1 MKFFKISTMTSFVH
15 SIPVENKDFVLYQ
28 INDFWHWESQG
39 DRFGNDYC
47 SEDGFE
53 SRADCVAD
61 ALGWLTAEEEAIAE
75 GEEFAAASVGVY
87 AELPENSPY
96 QHGIHFAMYREG
108 NGADIHWQGLCQE
121 TDEGKYWWGKSDFAH
136 LSSSEGFANP
146 QYALA
151 DCLFSLHIE
160 RGYSVDESVELIYEL
175 SLPID
180 SQSVDSGGDED
191 E

>member
-1 MKFFKISTMTSFVH
+1 MITGETTRNETL
-15 SIPVENKDFVLYQ
+15 PQEGTDFILGQ

-108 NGADIHWQGLCQE
+108 N
-121 TDEGKYWWGKSDFAH
+121 
-136 LSSSEGFANP
+136 
-146 QYALA
+146 
-151 DCLFSLHIE
+151 
-160 RGYSVDESVELIYEL
+160 
-175 SLPID
+175 
-180 SQSVDSGGDED
+180 
-191 E
+191 